1 MKKNWF
7 YLLLLVVV
15 TGCGS
20 PIKNMVG
27 YNNVNSVQLAAKCQT
42 PEALEEVRKG
52 ESHQSTS
59 NLGIC
64 YLLQVVY
71 LNELNQ
77 SEQAKA
83 LYPKIIENAS
93 WIKSDAEV
101 ERDVKKMTRDLGKKR
116 KRLGNN
122 PDCS

>member
-7 YLLLLVVV
+7 HLLLFLVV
-15 TGCGS
+15 TSCGS
-20 PIKNMVG
+20 PMKNMVG

-42 PEALEEVRKG
+42 NEALEEVRKG
-52 ESHQSTS
+52 ESHQSSS

-64 YLLQVVY
+64 YLLQAIY

-77 SEQAKA
+77 PEQAKS

-101 ERDVKKMTRDLGKKR
+101 DRDLKKMTRDLGKKR
-116 KRLGNN
+116 KRLGHN

>member
-1 MKKNWF
+1 MKKKWF
-7 YLLLLVVV
+7 NFLLILVV

-20 PIKNMVG
+20 PMKNMVG

-42 PEALEEVRKG
+42 TEALEEVRKG

-77 SEQAKA
+77 KEKAKA